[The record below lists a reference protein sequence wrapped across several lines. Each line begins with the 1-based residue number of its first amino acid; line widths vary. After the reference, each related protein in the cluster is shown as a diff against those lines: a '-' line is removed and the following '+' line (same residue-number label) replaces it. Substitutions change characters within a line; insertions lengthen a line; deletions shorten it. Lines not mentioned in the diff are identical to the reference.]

1 MEDNIDIEVVTSGE
15 CVTRNGVSK
24 IGRMRVSVN
33 GDVVQFSFVS
43 GKLSRSLHSG
53 FKIPVSAMDELFD
66 KWSKLR
72 QVAAVEQGKKTS
84 GKKEAPDQNPGKV
97 MLALNDATAAISLA
111 RQLFEAQ
118 NGFCSKGDKNG

>member
-1 MEDNIDIEVVTSGE
+1 MEDGIDIEVITSGE

-24 IGRMRVSVN
+24 IGRMRISVN

-53 FKIPVSAMDELFD
+53 FKIPVSAMNELLD

-72 QVAAVEQGKKTS
+72 PVATAEQGKKTS
-84 GKKEAPDQNPGKV
+84 GKKDGV
-97 MLALNDATAAISLA
+97 MLALDDATSAIGLA
-111 RQLFEAQ
+111 RKLFETQ
-118 NGFCSKGDKNG
+118 NGR